1 MNGMPRKRESPAPFL
16 GEEPVLRAARACSTQ
31 ADSKERWRRTPR
43 RGVFEV
49 VKLNSGNEVARSL
62 DGAATQDLMTRGP
75 LEVAKMKGRRRR
87 RRRRSRAIFRA
98 RSRYVC
104 IAEVWKTRS
113 RLALN
118 KRAVRAAAALALF
131 DAATHRANV

>member
-16 GEEPVLRAARACSTQ
+16 GEEPVLRAARACSTR

-49 VKLNSGNEVARSL
+49 VKLNSGNDVARTL
-62 DGAATQDLMTRGP
+62 DGAATQDRVMTRGP
-75 LEVAKMKGRRRR
+75 LEVAKLKGRRRR
-87 RRRRSRAIFRA
+87 RRRAIFRA
-98 RSRYVC
+98 RSRYAC

>member
-1 MNGMPRKRESPAPFL
+1 MACRASAKRRLPYLS
-16 GEEPVLRAARACSTQ
+16 EEPVLKAARACSTQ

-49 VKLNSGNEVARSL
+49 VKLNNGNDVARSL
-62 DGAATQDLMTRGP
+62 DGAATQDRVMARGP
-75 LEVAKMKGRRRR
+75 LEVTKMKGR

-118 KRAVRAAAALALF
+118 KRAVRAAAALTLF
-131 DAATHRANV
+131 DAATHRANVR

>member
-16 GEEPVLRAARACSTQ
+16 GEEPVLRAAIACSTQ

-87 RRRRSRAIFRA
+87 RRCAIFRA